1 MNGVWI
7 ERCASHGVIL
17 ALAASTGGLDAVVSG
32 ERPGRQVQLDVRKG
46 AREREDLE
54 KRGQGRR

>member
-46 AREREDLE
+46 AREREDLY
-54 KRGQGRR
+54 